1 MRFLLT
7 PPTNQ
12 QAWAEFVTLCKQG
25 WTGETADVREAPIPR
40 IANEFYQARREEMD
54 ADGEV
59 ANPHRFDHRIRPEGG
74 TVEVSALEHY
84 YGWVARI
91 GPANTAT
98 EFDNDPPDELGLLD
112 LTPEQI
118 RESRSGYGYRVVP
131 PETVRLT
138 IGADVKKLGLHWAAI
153 AWDARCV
160 GSIVEFHFWRFST
173 AGHRPEACE
182 NAVLEGLRDWWQW
195 IQTHKPWREDLES
208 EETAR
213 FPDWTLIDSGWKDEG
228 WSMQPVAVFAS
239 EVGFRRCL
247 PCKGF
252 GRYRRPQPQLGIR
265 SFDECHID
273 WRSKSPL
280 CDVNADAYKTRVH
293 EGFKADFGTPGSLG
307 LHDPRV
313 GADGRQMRSSLEE
326 EREYSAHIISEQWD
340 ATKAKFLPPNG
351 PNHYLDATSLAR
363 VGASLSG
370 LSSIPS
376 ESKSSKPRK
385 SLAEMAGQ

>member
-1 MRFLLT
+1 
-7 PPTNQ
+7 
-12 QAWAEFVTLCKQG
+12 
-25 WTGETADVREAPIPR
+25 
-40 IANEFYQARREEMD
+40 
-54 ADGEV
+54 
-59 ANPHRFDHRIRPEGG
+59 
-74 TVEVSALEHY
+74 
-84 YGWVARI
+84 
-91 GPANTAT
+91 
-98 EFDNDPPDELGLLD
+98 
-112 LTPEQI
+112 
-118 RESRSGYGYRVVP
+118 
-131 PETVRLT
+131 
-138 IGADVKKLGLHWAAI
+138 
-153 AWDARCV
+153 
-160 GSIVEFHFWRFST
+160 
-173 AGHRPEACE
+173 
-182 NAVLEGLRDWWQW
+182 VLEGLRDWWQW